1 MQVIALAQVEI
12 KIQFVISLVF
22 VLDALFFVNLEQ
34 RHITALRS
42 IAVSVQILALSDNYD
57 EVQIKHQENKVDHD
71 DACVLKYF
79 LPVYVNLVI
88 VFSRQL
94 YSFVEEVLLV
104 FVGGSALDVGFYI
117 LE

>member
-1 MQVIALAQVEI
+1 
-12 KIQFVISLVF
+12 
-22 VLDALFFVNLEQ
+22 
-34 RHITALRS
+34 LRS

-57 EVQIKHQENKVDHD
+57 EVQIKHQENKVDHY

-104 FVGGSALDVGFYI
+104 FVRGSALDVGFYI